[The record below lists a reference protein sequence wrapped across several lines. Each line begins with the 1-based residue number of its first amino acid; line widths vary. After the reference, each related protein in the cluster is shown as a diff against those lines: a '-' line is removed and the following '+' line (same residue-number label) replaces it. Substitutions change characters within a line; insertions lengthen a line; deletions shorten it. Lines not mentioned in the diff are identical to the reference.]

1 MGDIHNDPRSQAETT
16 CGSLLYELQIIWDE
30 VGESETARD
39 KMLLELEQECLEV
52 YRRKVDVANCSRA
65 QLRQSIADS
74 EAELAAIC
82 SAIGELPVHI
92 RQTEQKSGSLKEE
105 LNAILSQLEEMRKRK
120 ADRKNQFLEL
130 IEQIQNV
137 SIAIHGSAGY
147 DSSTE
152 SVDDNDL
159 TLRRLEELQKQ
170 LQSLQMEKSDRLKQV
185 LENLSAL
192 SLLCSVLGLDYKE
205 TVKELHPSL
214 VESEGNYSISSHTL
228 QQLESSVKSLRE
240 LKLQRRQRLQD
251 LATMLLELWNLMDT
265 PVEEQQPF
273 QHVTCNIAAS
283 EDEITGPNMLSADFI
298 QYVGA
303 EVSRLE
309 ELKSSKMKELVLKKR
324 AELDEICRKTHMI
337 PALDDETE
345 HLIEAIESGALDPAS
360 VLEQMELEVSK
371 VKEEAFSRKDI
382 LEKVEK
388 WLSACEEEEWLEQY
402 NMDENRYNAGRG
414 SHLILKRAEKAR
426 TIVNKL
432 PGMVE
437 ALAAKTQHWEEE
449 RGLEFL
455 YDGVHLLSMLE
466 EYITL
471 RQDKEQEKKR
481 QREQKKLQGQLMAEQ
496 EVLFGSKPS
505 PMKSAKKSSR
515 VSAGG
520 GNGRRVS
527 VGGNAI
533 QTPRPD
539 SSHSARGTPNLRPS
553 KRDDNMGSQ
562 TVQRVLDKNFTFN
575 GRETEPAVVR
585 RPFSPISSTA
595 STRAHED
602 FYDDDNNA
610 MQQQTAFQ
618 KETSQQIFTTPS
630 KNIPAEDEE
639 NWTPKMHIP
648 EPATPSTASAP
659 MHTSMTPAPL
669 HQPDFHDGDKLV
681 EETDEEVEYSFEER
695 RAGFVLPNTH
705 LKRVIQV

>member
-1 MGDIHNDPRSQAETT
+1 
-16 CGSLLYELQIIWDE
+16 
-30 VGESETARD
+30 
-39 KMLLELEQECLEV
+39 
-52 YRRKVDVANCSRA
+52 
-65 QLRQSIADS
+65 
-74 EAELAAIC
+74 
-82 SAIGELPVHI
+82 
-92 RQTEQKSGSLKEE
+92 
-105 LNAILSQLEEMRKRK
+105 MRKRK

-562 TVQRVLDKNFTFN
+562 TGKFFGHCHISEAESLALASDGVPFQFLWYALVYYGSSCVQRVLDKNFTFN